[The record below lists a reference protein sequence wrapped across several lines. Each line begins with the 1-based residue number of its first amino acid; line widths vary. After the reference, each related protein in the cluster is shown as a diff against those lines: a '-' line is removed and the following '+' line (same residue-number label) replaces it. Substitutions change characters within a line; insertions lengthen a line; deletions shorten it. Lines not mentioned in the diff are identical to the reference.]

1 MSPFLIGPLCLQ
13 DPFFSAG
20 QPPKPRRR
28 VRISSPEKRFRA
40 SALLLPLFHW
50 MFDAERGQVN
60 RGTQQLLTEGVAQN
74 SRKKR
79 CSKPGSR
86 VVIQTLER
94 CAVLVHSL
102 GAL

>member
-1 MSPFLIGPLCLQ
+1 MRPYRIGQLCFQ
-13 DPFFSAG
+13 DACVSEG
-20 QPPKPRRR
+20 EPPKPRRR

-60 RGTQQLLTEGVAQN
+60 RGKQQLLTEGVAQN